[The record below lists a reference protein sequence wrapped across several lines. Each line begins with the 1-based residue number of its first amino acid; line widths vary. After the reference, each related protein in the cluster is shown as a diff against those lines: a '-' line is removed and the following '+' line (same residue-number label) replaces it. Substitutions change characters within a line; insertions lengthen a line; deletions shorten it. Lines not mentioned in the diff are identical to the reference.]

1 MLKNYKLSYLPKDIA
16 AGIIV
21 ALVSI
26 PISMGY
32 SLVAGLP
39 VVYGLYGSL
48 LPLSELLSLSYLY

>member
-1 MLKNYKLSYLPKDIA
+1 MLKNYKLSYLPKDIL

-39 VVYGLYGSL
+39 VVYGL
-48 LPLSELLSLSYLY
+48 